1 MENFNLYQL
10 FTDNSLD
17 LELTNNL
24 NLGEIF
30 LILMITLL
38 VSSFIFYI
46 YKLTYNGVLYT
57 QSFNISLVI
66 VSLVTALVIMTISA
80 NFILSLGMVGA
91 LSIVRFRTA
100 VKDSM
105 DIVYMFWAIGV
116 GIANGA
122 AFFKISIAGSL
133 FIGLSLFLF
142 SKLKNPFKPYLLIIN
157 YNNDVSSS
165 TNVIQ
170 NLVNENFKKSIIK
183 SQTLNSNEAE
193 LTFEVRLKNNDYSK
207 INEIKDLDFIS
218 NVVLVSYNGDYIS

>member
-1 MENFNLYQL
+1 METFNLNQL
-10 FTDNSLD
+10 FSDNTFD

-30 LILMITLL
+30 LILIITLL

-57 QSFNISLVI
+57 QSFNVSLVI

-133 FIGLSLFLF
+133 FIGLALYLF
-142 SKLKNPFKPYLLIIN
+142 SKLQNPYKPYLLIIN
-157 YNNDVSSS
+157 YNYKDQSVN
-165 TNVIQ
+165 NIIQ
-170 NLVNENFKKSIIK
+170 SKINQNFQKNTIK
-183 SQTLNSNEAE
+183 SQTLNNNEGE
-193 LTFEVRLKNNDYSK
+193 MTFEIRVKNNDHHK
-207 INEIKDLDFIS
+207 INNIKELDFVN

>member
-1 MENFNLYQL
+1 
-10 FTDNSLD
+10 
-17 LELTNNL
+17 
-24 NLGEIF
+24 
-30 LILMITLL
+30 MITLL

-170 NLVNENFKKSIIK
+170 NLVN
-183 SQTLNSNEAE
+183 
-193 LTFEVRLKNNDYSK
+193 
-207 INEIKDLDFIS
+207 
-218 NVVLVSYNGDYIS
+218 

>member
-1 MENFNLYQL
+1 
-10 FTDNSLD
+10 
-17 LELTNNL
+17 
-24 NLGEIF
+24 
-30 LILMITLL
+30 
-38 VSSFIFYI
+38 
-46 YKLTYNGVLYT
+46 
-57 QSFNISLVI
+57 
-66 VSLVTALVIMTISA
+66 MTISA